1 MNTVPDLDSQSLAE
15 PPTRDARFVVR
26 DRWQDCV
33 NLPDGHPKKTIEF
46 LHRQMNEEIDALECS
61 SRSICDFPD
70 APWEIRMFLAR
81 QCSDEARHALLFR
94 DLFVR
99 RGGVLGE
106 YPVMN
111 FQYRIICG
119 VDSLVARLAV
129 QNRTFEAEGIDAIQ
143 FGIGEAR
150 ARGDEELAALFEGQF
165 ADEIQH
171 VRVANEFIQR
181 SVKQE
186 PRLALRIA
194 TALSIAHR
202 IFGQVFGEAGS
213 AVFKYSPSEQG
224 RLEAGFAPDEVDV
237 AMRLAQE
244 RRQSGQRATTS

>member
-1 MNTVPDLDSQSLAE
+1 M
-15 PPTRDARFVVR
+15 RDDRFTVR

-33 NLPDGHPKKTIEF
+33 NLPAGHPLQTLEF
-46 LHRQMNEEIDALECS
+46 LHRQMNEEVDALECS
-61 SRSICDFPD
+61 ARSICDFPE

-94 DLFVR
+94 DLFIR

-106 YPVMN
+106 FPVLN

-119 VDSLVARLAV
+119 IDSLVARLAV

-150 ARGDEELAALFEGQF
+150 GRGDEDLAQLFEGQF

-171 VRVANEFIQR
+171 VRVANEYIQQT
-181 SVKQE
+181 VQLE

-194 TALSIAHR
+194 VALSAAHHFW
-202 IFGQVFGEAGS
+202 IQVFGEAGS
-213 AVFKYSPSEQG
+213 AVGKYSPSAQG
-224 RLEAGFAPDEVDV
+224 RLEAGFAPEEVDV
-237 AMRLAQE
+237 VVRLAEQ
-244 RRQSGQRATTS
+244 RRQPGNASTTA